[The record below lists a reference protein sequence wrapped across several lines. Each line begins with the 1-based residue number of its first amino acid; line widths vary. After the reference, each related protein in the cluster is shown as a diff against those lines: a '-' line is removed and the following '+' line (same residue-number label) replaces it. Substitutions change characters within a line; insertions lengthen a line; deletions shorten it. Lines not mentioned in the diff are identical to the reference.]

1 MAYNLEEFTERY
13 VDTPLT
19 NFPVKEDI
27 FDRRSDI
34 TTVLLPLVNDYN
46 QYISENNLVEANQ
59 LLASNPDLL
68 NCFFN
73 AEKYNRLRDAI
84 IAMQR
89 HQIENCDTLFNTIA
103 QKAGG
108 INDNPEPEQASLV
121 SYSAEKVDNLVNK
134 FHTRLIVTI
143 PASGWSDSYP
153 YTNVVQIPGVT
164 KNMNF
169 QVIGLQHQ
177 NNPSYSQVKL
187 DKKNMGMLMGNK
199 AGVGDGS
206 ITFHAYKKPTADFT
220 IVVEGG

>member
-1 MAYNLEEFTERY
+1 
-13 VDTPLT
+13 
-19 NFPVKEDI
+19 
-27 FDRRSDI
+27 
-34 TTVLLPLVNDYN
+34 
-46 QYISENNLVEANQ
+46 
-59 LLASNPDLL
+59 
-68 NCFFN
+68 
-73 AEKYNRLRDAI
+73 
-84 IAMQR
+84 MQR

-143 PASGWSDSYP
+143 PASGWSGSYP

-220 IVVEGG
+220 IVVEGGLSKWGELFINVSGGGGISDDITARQNDVLKGKTAITSDSDDEIVEGTLELPERRCWAC